1 MPRTRSEAHG
11 TANQPRDC
19 ILLSSAMMVSE
30 EKRVPT
36 NTHVLIVHGQGRQ
49 RRGQVGLGFPWH
61 GMETTRTAS
70 VAGSRPTLPSHS
82 AISQW
87 PPTAWNF
94 SHDHEQGDL
103 VSIVPPLAA
112 QHSNAGGKNGKL
124 NVAGPWRHVGA

>member
-1 MPRTRSEAHG
+1 
-11 TANQPRDC
+11 
-19 ILLSSAMMVSE
+19 MMVSE

-61 GMETTRTAS
+61 GMEDSLGR
-70 VAGSRPTLPSHS
+70 GLYPHS

-103 VSIVPPLAA
+103 VSIVHLLAA
-112 QHSNAGGKNGKL
+112 RGPAQQRRRKEWETESCWPSAPCGRIGDEYGRCALAKND
-124 NVAGPWRHVGA
+124 

>member
-1 MPRTRSEAHG
+1 
-11 TANQPRDC
+11 
-19 ILLSSAMMVSE
+19 MMVSE

-61 GMETTRTAS
+61 GMEDSLGR
-70 VAGSRPTLPSHS
+70 GLYPHS